1 MHTNIC
7 TCFRQQFVSRHG
19 QHGVCATSRTEH
31 KLKCNLNAVIK
42 LYEMEMQPSE
52 NAAAWCR
59 GCPTGVCAR
68 ARLQRSRGKDWRGGR
83 WMLRKGLGAARRL
96 DLLASLGA
104 WLCLGHVDARN
115 FN

>member
-1 MHTNIC
+1 M
-7 TCFRQQFVSRHG
+7 SG
-19 QHGVCATSRTEH
+19 HGVCAISRTEH

-52 NAAAWCR
+52 NAAAAGWCR

-68 ARLQRSRGKDWRGGR
+68 ARLQRSRGKDKGGG
-83 WMLRKGLGAARRL
+83 KGAARRL

-104 WLCLGHVDARN
+104 WRCLGHVDARN